1 VGSDFAAYLPMVGA
15 GFCSAPERAEVEAF
29 FKPKVEG
36 YAGGPRI
43 LAQALERIDLCI
55 ARRAAL
61 GPSLAEFLKR
71 Y

>member
-1 VGSDFAAYLPMVGA
+1 MVGS
-15 GFCSAPERAEVEAF
+15 GFCSAPERAEMEAF
-29 FKPKVEG
+29 FKPKVDG

-43 LAQALERIDLCI
+43 LAQSLERIDLCI
-55 ARRAAL
+55 ARRQAL